1 MIDASGAAAEPKRP
15 LHPLRIG
22 IGAPYDLSLDGGV
35 NTHIRAQARALRR
48 AGHHVVV
55 FGASSAPLENGEVSL
70 GGCVSLVVGGT
81 QTGFGADPRLRGR
94 IIELFRAQPFDVLHL
109 HEPLMPLTQWFA
121 LRHSPAP
128 IVATFHVHREHG
140 HSWYPRLRWLL
151 APLMR
156 RVRVRLAVSEAAR
169 RTVVRDF
176 PGHYA
181 IVPNGIDC
189 VRFEQPRER
198 PPEMRGSG
206 PFVLA
211 VGRLEP
217 RKGVGALIAAMRLVR
232 ERIPA
237 ARLVLVGDGPDRN
250 ALDTAARQAG
260 VDVSF
265 AGRVA
270 DAALP
275 AYYRAADV
283 VCSVP
288 VGGESF
294 GIVLLEAMAAG
305 RPIVATRIEGYE
317 ELLAGADSG
326 PLVAIGDPVELA
338 NAITDVLADPERGRT
353 LGEHGAAFA
362 VKYDWNTIAKRL
374 EAIYAGTLTSGQNE
388 YGSVGLKASDASE
401 RFERPLTR

>member
-1 MIDASGAAAEPKRP
+1 MSDATVPTGASPRP
-15 LHPLRIG
+15 PRPLRIG
-22 IGAPYDLSLDGGV
+22 IGAPYDLSRDGGV
-35 NTHIRAQARALRR
+35 NTHIRAQARALRH

-55 FGASSAPLENGEVSL
+55 FGASSSPLENGEVSL

-94 IIELFRAQPFDVLHL
+94 IIELFRAQPFDVLHV
-109 HEPLMPLTQWFA
+109 HEPLMPLVPWLA

-151 APLMR
+151 APLVR
-156 RVRVRLAVSEAAR
+156 RISVRLAVSEAAR
-169 RTVVRDF
+169 RTVARDF
-176 PGHYA
+176 PGRYA

-189 VRFEQPRER
+189 ARFEQPRER

-206 PFVLA
+206 PFVLS

-237 ARLVLVGDGPDRN
+237 ARLVVVGDGPDRN
-250 ALDTAARQAG
+250 ALDSGARQAG

-265 AGRVA
+265 AGRVS
-270 DAALP
+270 DDALP

-305 RPIVATRIEGYE
+305 RPIVATRIEGYT
-317 ELLAGADSG
+317 ELLAGANAG
-326 PLVAIGDPVELA
+326 PLVAIGNPVELA
-338 NAITDVLADPERGRT
+338 GAIADLLADPERRRT
-353 LGEHGAAFA
+353 LAGRGAAFA
-362 VKYDWNTIAKRL
+362 AQYDWRTIAKRL
-374 EAIYAGTLTSGQNE
+374 EAIYAETVTSGQNE
-388 YGSVGLKASDASE
+388 YGSAGLKASDASE
-401 RFERPLTR
+401 RLERPLTR